1 MNTRSWPWQFFGGL
15 LLIPAFDA
23 CAAQAAS
30 TLPSYPSKSIRIV
43 VGMAPGGG
51 TDIATRLFAQKLS
64 ESVGQTVLVENRAG
78 AGGIV
83 GAEIAAKAT
92 QDGHTLMMTS
102 TTQTVLPSMYKSLPY
117 DIVKDFAPI
126 SVVVVSPIVFTAH
139 PSVPVASLRELIS
152 LAKAKPGEVTYG
164 SAGNG
169 SIFHLAMEL
178 FGSMAGARLMH
189 VPFNG
194 GGPSTNAALGGQIQL
209 LSGSMPTALPNVR
222 AGKLRGLGVTS
233 AQRSQLAPDL
243 PTVAESSGLSGYEAA
258 LWYGLIAPA
267 ATPMTV
273 IRKLNAEVASL
284 LKQRDV
290 KEKLTTLGFELQHNS
305 PEEFAQLIRSDIVK
319 WGKVVRDSG
328 AKID

>member
-1 MNTRSWPWQFFGGL
+1 
-15 LLIPAFDA
+15 
-23 CAAQAAS
+23 
-30 TLPSYPSKSIRIV
+30 
-43 VGMAPGGG
+43 
-51 TDIATRLFAQKLS
+51 
-64 ESVGQTVLVENRAG
+64 
-78 AGGIV
+78 
-83 GAEIAAKAT
+83 
-92 QDGHTLMMTS
+92 
-102 TTQTVLPSMYKSLPY
+102 
-117 DIVKDFAPI
+117 
-126 SVVVVSPIVFTAH
+126 
-139 PSVPVASLRELIS
+139 
-152 LAKAKPGEVTYG
+152 
-164 SAGNG
+164 
-169 SIFHLAMEL
+169 
-178 FGSMAGARLMH
+178 MH

-209 LSGSMPTALPNVR
+209 LSGSLPTALPNVR